1 MEKENIEIIFQKI
14 KDERDYQEHLCTL
27 KELPL
32 TPTVEGELVM
42 LKTYIDKSLIMWT
55 KNPSSPSILSE
66 LRKIAGIT
74 IRALENHGCPKRDMV
89 KGFLNED
96 M

>member
-1 MEKENIEIIFQKI
+1 MEKENIETLFKKI
-14 KDERDYQEHLCTL
+14 RDERDYQDHLCTL

-32 TPTVEGELVM
+32 SPTVEGELVM
-42 LKTYIDKSLIMWT
+42 LKTYIDKTLIMWT
-55 KNPSSPSILSE
+55 KNPSSPTILSE

-74 IRALENHGCPKRDMV
+74 IRALENHGCPKRDI
-89 KGFLNED
+89 KGLLNEE